1 MYYEYPDKILQ
12 TEYNLW
18 GKLIKRN
25 VYLKILEIIDKKY
38 LEQHMTL
45 HEDGMILFILFKIAK
60 NYLYLNEFG
69 MFYYRNEDSA
79 LAGLRKDENIDKT
92 VRDSFLYLQFMYEY
106 TGENKRE
113 KDMAVY
119 QFKFILQ
126 QFEKIFCKIKKG
138 FDFIY
143 DIIELYLNC
152 EYISDDD
159 KEIFR
164 KVMYNINIREKE
176 IKS

>member
-1 MYYEYPDKILQ
+1 
-12 TEYNLW
+12 
-18 GKLIKRN
+18 
-25 VYLKILEIIDKKY
+25 
-38 LEQHMTL
+38 
-45 HEDGMILFILFKIAK
+45 
-60 NYLYLNEFG
+60 

-164 KVMYNINIREKE
+164 KVMYNINMREKE